1 MSRTATALLAASL
14 ALSLAGDATA
24 KFGMSKTRVVLPRVR
39 PPVNALLAETVYLD
53 VRSEMP
59 EVTGGHV
66 AIVRGRV
73 EDALRG
79 SDMYRLVDR
88 ERDADAALKVSL
100 AALRAEVR
108 DEVRMETKYVKIG
121 ERQEW
126 NEKKKKNETKDV
138 YGNRSE
144 PVTWRLADGSLS
156 ATVVVESQNG
166 PRTTDVGGSY
176 HKQFKMEG
184 GLPPEA
190 STEESLRRYLVT
202 ATADNVVGQVT
213 FAPDPAE
220 ALLAVNDELKA
231 GNKLAEAGLF
241 QEAMEEWNRR
251 TFKGDTEAARLHNV
265 GVAHEALAYKLP
277 PFTPEH
283 RGHLEDAKGLYL
295 KALQLDS
302 DEKYFREPPPR
313 VDQSLAYAA
322 TATLFMQELAMFRE
336 EKDDARH
343 AQSRSKAQAP
353 GKPGAAGGSP
363 GNRPAPPSG
372 AAAPAKT
379 PGGRVRPDATVS
391 GVPLR
396 NGSFESTLAPWTVTG
411 KGRLAQEAGRGSVLE
426 IAATT
431 GAVVT
436 AQPMDVAI
444 ASGMAPLSL
453 DYKVV
458 SGEAVL
464 RVLVSYVDAA
474 GKSRT
479 STLEVTGGEGPGG
492 WSPWSQDVAGL
503 RPKPARVTE
512 LKLSA
517 EGAVVRIDNVAI
529 NPR

>member
-1 MSRTATALLAASL
+1 MSRRATAFLAASL
-14 ALSLAGDATA
+14 TLSLAGDAVA

-59 EVTGGHV
+59 EVTGAHV

-73 EDALRG
+73 EDALRA

-88 ERDADAALKVSL
+88 ERGADAVLKVAL

-108 DEVRMETKYVKIG
+108 DEIRMETKYVKIG

-126 NEKKKKNETKDV
+126 NEKKKKNETKDI

-144 PVTWRLADGSLS
+144 PVSYRLADGSLS

-166 PRTTDVGGSY
+166 QRTTDVGGSY

-190 STEESLRRYLVT
+190 ATEESLRRYLVT
-202 ATADNVVGQVT
+202 ATADNVIGQVT
-213 FAPDPAE
+213 FGPDPVE

-283 RGHLEDAKGLYL
+283 RAHLEEAKGLYL

-302 DEKYFREPPPR
+302 GEKYFREPPPR

-322 TATLFMQELAMFRE
+322 TAALFMQELAMFRE
-336 EKDDARH
+336 EKDGARQA
-343 AQSRSKAQAP
+343 AQPKTKAP
-353 GKPGAAGGSP
+353 
-363 GNRPAPPSG
+363 
-372 AAAPAKT
+372 APAKPGPASASPSNKSAPPDSGAVPAKA
-379 PGGRVRPDATVS
+379 PGGAS
-391 GVPLR
+391 SAGLPLR
-396 NGSFESTLAPWTVTG
+396 NGSFESTLSPWLVTG
-411 KGRLAQEAGRGSVLE
+411 KGRLAQETGRGSVLE
-426 IAATT
+426 VAATT

-436 AQPMDVAI
+436 AQPVDVAI
-444 ASGMAPLSL
+444 ASGPAPFSL
-453 DYKVV
+453 EYKVV
-458 SGEAVL
+458 SGEAAL
-464 RVLVSYVDAA
+464 RVLVTYADAA
-474 GKSRT
+474 GKTRT

-492 WSPWSQDVAGL
+492 WSPWSQDIASL
-503 RPKPARVTE
+503 RPKPVRVTE
-512 LKLSA
+512 VKLSA
-517 EGAVVRIDNVAI
+517 EGGVVRIDNVAI